1 MVVLGGLGVL
11 IRAVEACEEE
21 VPGRADMVDWE
32 EVMYEEEWLVL
43 KENWGPIHNLL
54 LGGA

>member
-1 MVVLGGLGVL
+1 MREVNV
-11 IRAVEACEEE
+11 CEEE
-21 VPGRADMVDWE
+21 VLPRWADVVDWE
-32 EVMYEEEWLVL
+32 EVMFEEEWLVL